1 MNKNFTRGLSSHSLK
16 LIAAASMLIDHFA
29 WLFLNTYSVAGQLL
43 HFVGRTTIPIMCFF
57 IAQGYYQTRSRKKY
71 AVRLAVF
78 AVISQIPFH
87 YFLTGNLNVFS
98 SPIRLNVMFTLLF
111 ALLSLIVLEQLRGR
125 PAGWLC
131 LFILTLLASFADWSI
146 FAILFTVIF
155 AENRRNPQRQM
166 LLYSVAAIVT
176 ASIFVFSGTSQEGA
190 PFWGDYFQFGLLLA
204 VPLLQSYNGQRG
216 TSSAG
221 KWFFYLFYPLHLI
234 VLKVIHQFAM

>member
-1 MNKNFTRGLSSHSLK
+1 MNKNLTRGLSSHSLK
-16 LIAAASMLIDHFA
+16 LIAAAAMLADHFA
-29 WLFLNTYSVAGQLL
+29 WLFLNTFSVAGQLL

-57 IAQGYYQTRSRKKY
+57 IAQGFNQTRSRTKY

-87 YFLTGNLNVFS
+87 YFLTGNLSVFS

-111 ALLSLIVLEQLRGR
+111 ALLSLVVLDQLRDR

-146 FAILFTVIF
+146 FAIIFTVIF
-155 AENRRNPQRQM
+155 AQNRHNPQRQM

-176 ASIFVFSGTSQEGA
+176 ASFFAFSSTSQEGA
-190 PFWGDYFQFGLLLA
+190 PFWSGFFQFGLLLA
-204 VPLLQSYNGQRG
+204 VPLLPSYNGQRG
-216 TSSAG
+216 TSPAG

-234 VLKVIHQFAM
+234 VLKVIHQFAI